1 MTQLNLLQTNLETIY
16 DQWSSSDTEFKKQK
30 INLILPVVQLASYL
44 TKLNLADGTK
54 ILENFSDSYT
64 NLYQQDI
71 TKLGVSDITPKLL
84 ERVTEVQHQGPK
96 LTASETTELLK
107 YENKYIHAH
116 SRVMFNYGDFL
127 QQIEPQLSSEN
138 RSAIEQRKSLIRS
151 SSNGEAVLLN
161 LTQLNAEFDLEKHS
175 RLIAKD
181 DLENHALLNQITNL
195 GLNISQISE
204 SLLDETRFE
213 KMRQTFASQATK
225 FQVKR
230 TTPDSDLS
238 NFASDLQEHGLEMQI
253 GLESEFLLN
262 SLSKPKNPET
272 PTEQNI
278 ALKKVLADLNARR
291 RMQKKYG
298 FDSSIPEISDV
309 TLFFEEDHERHS
321 GISNADF
328 TQIFDDLKKNNFP
341 ESWPQIETAISN
353 FSEAETFFYK
363 LLFLT
368 DSAKE
373 HQIEMDGIYHP
384 AKSKAA
390 NLNVVTPLILSGRF
404 HEHLLDMI
412 QAYEISVGPYNIA
425 EVIDHKNAAFSEMK
439 LLANQ
444 TGLSLDNANVQI
456 NSSLW
461 ISTAPNQKENIL
473 LPKIIKN
480 EETGEVKIWSNQLA
494 VEFLHAMEEA
504 VGELSSVPGV
514 LRNQSEITTTLDR
527 NKVIGAELSDTPFR
541 HVDENISAFINHK
554 SIAAKNS
561 TLRLSLVNNEVAV
574 VEVRLVGNN
583 PHFAKFDN
591 SQDVYQ
597 SGIEFISEEF
607 LAKFAQ
613 KSKEFL
619 TGKNKND
626 LLELYQQKV
635 EINHQGKIAGLDS
648 VAVESVQRDN
658 IYNQDSQEFYNPQQ
672 AAQNAAV
679 VKYEAPKT
687 ITEIISSSQ
696 IANATLVRGY

>member
-16 DQWSSSDTEFKKQK
+16 DQWAASDAESKKQK

-44 TKLNLADGTK
+44 TNLNLANGSK
-54 ILENFSDSYT
+54 ILADFAGTYE
-64 NLYQQDI
+64 NLYGQDI
-71 TKLGVSDITPKLL
+71 TRLGISDISPALL
-84 ERVTEVQHQGPK
+84 GRVTEVQIQGSK
-96 LTASETTELLK
+96 LTPTETDELLK

-127 QQIEPQLSSEN
+127 QQIEPQLSNEK
-138 RSAIEQRKSLIRS
+138 RSVIEQKKSVIRGS
-151 SSNGEAVLLN
+151 RSGEEVLLN
-161 LTQLNAEFDLEKHS
+161 LAQINSEFDLEKHS

-204 SLLDETRFE
+204 SLLDPTRFE
-213 KMRQTFASQATK
+213 KMLQAFGSAPSK

-230 TTPDSDLS
+230 TTPDFDLG
-238 NFASDLQEHGLEMQI
+238 NFATDLNQHGLEMQV

-262 SLSKPKNPET
+262 SLTKKKNPET
-272 PTEQNI
+272 ATEQNI
-278 ALKKVLADLNARR
+278 ALKKVLADLNSRR
-291 RMQKKYG
+291 RMQEKYG
-298 FDSSIPEISDV
+298 FESTIPQISDV
-309 TLFFEEDHERHS
+309 TLFFEEDHERYS

-363 LLFLT
+363 LLFLE

-373 HQIEMDGIYHP
+373 HKIEMDGIYNP
-384 AKSKAA
+384 SKSKTA

-404 HEHLLDMI
+404 HEQLLDMI
-412 QAYEISVGPYNIA
+412 QAYEISVGPHDVSEI
-425 EVIDHKNAAFSEMK
+425 IDHKNSAFSEMK

-444 TGLSLDNANVQI
+444 TGLSLDNPNVQI

-461 ISTAPNQKENIL
+461 ITTSPDQKENIL

-494 VEFLHAMEEA
+494 VEFLQVMEEA
-504 VGELSSVPGV
+504 VGELSSVQGV

-527 NKVIGAELSDTPFR
+527 NKVIGAELANTPFR
-541 HVDENISAFINHK
+541 HVDEDISAFINHK

-583 PHFAKFDN
+583 PHFAKFDD

-607 LAKFAQ
+607 LIKFAQ
-613 KSKEFL
+613 KTKEFL
-619 TGKNKND
+619 AGKNKND
-626 LLELYQQKV
+626 LLELYQKKV
-635 EINHQGKIAGLDS
+635 EINHEGKIAGLDS

-658 IYNQDSQEFYNPQQ
+658 IYNQDSQQVYNPQQ
-672 AAQNAAV
+672 AALNVAV

-687 ITEIISSSQ
+687 IAEIISSSQ
-696 IANATLVRGY
+696 VSERSAIQSL